1 MISVIFA
8 VISTISLIFALLTG
22 NVDSLSVGIVTGAE
36 KAVAL
41 TISLCGMMGLWNG
54 VMNVLEKSGACDILA
69 KLLKPFI
76 KIAMPKSSQDTEA
89 SRAISSSVAA
99 NILGLGN
106 AATPLG
112 IRSMKAMKSI
122 GAENDMVCFAVMN
135 TAPFSLMPSTL
146 IALRNAGGAKNP
158 FDIVFSVWICSFVSM
173 VASVIFSHAF
183 SGLYKK

>member
-8 VISTISLIFALLTG
+8 IISTISFVFALLTG
-22 NVDSLSVGIVTGAE
+22 NIDSLSVGIVTGAE

-54 VMNVLEKSGACDILA
+54 VMNVLEKGGVCDILA
-69 KLLKPFI
+69 KLLKPFLR
-76 KIAMPKSSQDTEA
+76 IAMPLSSKDAEA

-112 IRSMKAMKSI
+112 IRSMKAMNSI

-146 IALRNAGGAKNP
+146 IALRNSGGAENP
-158 FDIVFSVWICSFVSM
+158 FDIVFAVWICSFASM
-173 VASVIFSHAF
+173 IASVVFSHAF
-183 SGLYKK
+183 SVMYKK

>member
-8 VISTISLIFALLTG
+8 VISTISLVFALLTG
-22 NVDSLSVGIVTGAE
+22 NIDSLSVGIVTGAE

-54 VMNVLEKSGACDILA
+54 VMNVLEKSGACDVLA

-76 KIAMPKSSQDTEA
+76 RIALPQSSKDKEA

-112 IRSMKAMKSI
+112 IRSMKAMKNIS
-122 GAENDMVCFAVMN
+122 AENDMVCFTVMN

-146 IALRNAGGAKNP
+146 IALRNAGGAENP
-158 FDIVFSVWICSFVSM
+158 FDIVFSVWICSFASM
-173 VASVIFSHAF
+173 IASVLFSHAF
-183 SGLYKK
+183 SRIYKK